1 MQIICTLLQTDN
13 HARTSPLS
21 FYRPDG
27 LPAANQ
33 QRQKFKALKA
43 LKANETKNLTNFR
56 HEPQHNN
63 LHCHS
68 TVQANVHVDNR
79 NWELTC

>member
-1 MQIICTLLQTDN
+1 MPVPQHSVFTGQIPFLL
-13 HARTSPLS
+13 P
-21 FYRPDG
+21 
-27 LPAANQ
+27 NQ